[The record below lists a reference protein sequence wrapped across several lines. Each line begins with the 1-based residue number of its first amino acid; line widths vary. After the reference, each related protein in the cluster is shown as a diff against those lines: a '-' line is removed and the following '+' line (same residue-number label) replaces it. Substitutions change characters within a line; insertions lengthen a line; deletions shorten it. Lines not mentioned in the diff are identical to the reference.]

1 MEHHHTETK
10 QVLDRLSRAIGHLE
24 SIKRMVEEGRDCTQ
38 VLIQIAAVRSAI
50 NNAGKILL
58 QDHISH
64 CVADALQT
72 GDQKSLEDLAA
83 AIDQF
88 VK

>member
-1 MEHHHTETK
+1 MAGGLLNELLV
-10 QVLDRLSRAIGHLE
+10 Q
-24 SIKRMVEEGRDCTQ
+24 
-38 VLIQIAAVRSAI
+38 
-50 NNAGKILL
+50 GKILL

-72 GDQKSLEDLAA
+72 GDQKVLDDLAA